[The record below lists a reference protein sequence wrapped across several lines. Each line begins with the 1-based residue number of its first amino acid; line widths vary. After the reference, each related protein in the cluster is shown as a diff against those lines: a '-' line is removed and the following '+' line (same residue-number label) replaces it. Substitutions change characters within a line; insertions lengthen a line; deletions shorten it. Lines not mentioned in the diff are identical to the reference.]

1 MIGSLIKQNIQE
13 AKRVRERMSKD
24 LVGGVRQKPQSK
36 KWNYVGDSK
45 RGLTPKKTRHTT
57 SGSCVTVRDKFGTR
71 SIQSNDVGDQSKFE
85 VSHGE
90 IDLSDQEQN
99 YDYQGYD
106 QTSVDYNLKSFSKKK
121 LILPGKMKLV

>member
-1 MIGSLIKQNIQE
+1 MIGSRIKQNIQE
-13 AKRVRERMSKD
+13 AKRVRERFGKD
-24 LVGGVRQKPQSK
+24 LVKGVRQKPQSK

-57 SGSCVTVRDKFGTR
+57 SGSWVTVSDKTGTR

-90 IDLSDQEQN
+90 IDLSDKEQN
-99 YDYQGYD
+99 YDYEDYD
-106 QTSVDYNLKSFSKKK
+106 QSRVEDNSKSFSKKK
-121 LILPGKMKLV
+121 MKLPG